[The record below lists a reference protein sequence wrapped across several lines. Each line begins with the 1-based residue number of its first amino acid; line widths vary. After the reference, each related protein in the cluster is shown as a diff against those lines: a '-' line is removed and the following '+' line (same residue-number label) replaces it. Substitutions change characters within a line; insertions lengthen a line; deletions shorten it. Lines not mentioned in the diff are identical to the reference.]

1 MALFEWDPV
10 KARTNRRKHGFTFE
24 NAVRVFDDPC
34 ALSLQDRIVDGELRW
49 QITGLF
55 EGQSLLTVA
64 YVVIEDQP
72 DEVIRIVSAR
82 RSTRLERR
90 IYEETRQKND
100 G

>member
-72 DEVIRIVSAR
+72 EEVIRIVSAR

>member
-34 ALSLQDRIVDGELRW
+34 ALSLQDRIVEGELRW

-72 DEVIRIVSAR
+72 EEVIRIVSAR